1 LYRWIISMS
10 KMESLTSL
18 LNLGNIDFR
27 LMLLAWQLK
36 RTQRTY
42 LSYAKL
48 LSLARNI
55 QLVHTSRKQPL
66 QVAEFGVGRGG
77 SATLLAWMVNKYGG
91 KLALYDLF
99 GLIPAPSSMDG
110 KQAQDRY
117 EKIIHQEG
125 IDYYGKID
133 NLLELVLKDIHRVC
147 PAEAVEV
154 IQGKYEDVLP
164 GLKDGR
170 VFSFVHIDCDWFD
183 SSMAVY
189 RYLQHR
195 LCAGAIMQ
203 IDDYSKWEGSKR
215 AFNDAGWPG
224 EYRTH
229 MVDEALVVD
238 TSEKLGR
245 RIT

>member
-1 LYRWIISMS
+1 MIKL
-10 KMESLTSL
+10 ESLTSL
-18 LNLGNIDFR
+18 LSLGKIDFR
-27 LMLLAWQLK
+27 LMLLAWRLK
-36 RTQRTY
+36 KTQRTY

-125 IDYYGKID
+125 EDYYGKID

-147 PAEAVEV
+147 PPEAIEV
-154 IQGKYEDVLP
+154 IQGKYEEILP
-164 GLKDGR
+164 GLQDGR
-170 VFSFVHIDCDWFD
+170 VFSFVHIDCDWYE

-189 RYLQHR
+189 RYLQNR
-195 LCAGAIMQ
+195 LFTGAILQ

-215 AFNDAGWPG
+215 AFDDAGWPG
-224 EYRTH
+224 EYRKH
-229 MVDEALVVD
+229 FVDEALVVD
-238 TSEKLGR
+238 TYEKRGSS
-245 RIT
+245 IT